1 MEKWDTGPFQPSPAP
16 ATTAHSTEQTW
27 NVVEL
32 EPHKQLR
39 HTIRELLRLT
49 LESNLT
55 THDIQQHLQSSLATF
70 GPRFTRQLVRSL
82 QREDEDE
89 RAAIVWLLTVLNDTE
104 AIPHLQMLGRQ
115 KHVPHPIRLSAAL
128 ALAGMN
134 ATREIATS
142 PGLPYYPDHPFT
154 QENRVHFW

>member
-1 MEKWDTGPFQPSPAP
+1 MERWDTGPFRPTPVP
-16 ATTAHSTEQTW
+16 ATTTHSAEQSW

-32 EPHKQLR
+32 ESHKQLR
-39 HTIRELLRLT
+39 HTIHELLHLT
-49 LESNLT
+49 LESSLS
-55 THDIQQHLQSSLATF
+55 THDIQQYLQSALATF
-70 GPRFTRQLVRSL
+70 GPRFTLQLVRSL

-89 RAAIVWLLTVLNDTE
+89 RAAIVWLLTMLNDAE

-115 KHVPHPIRLSAAL
+115 KHVSHPIRLSAAL

-134 ATREIATS
+134 ATGETTTS
-142 PGLPYYPDHPFT
+142 PDLPYYPDHPFT